1 MRQGRD
7 FMRRVLTVA
16 LVALAAACAPAEEA
30 ESMSAGCD
38 ARAATTWAARE
49 TTFSIEA
56 TTTGPDCAR
65 AVATLIVRDSSGVPV
80 YTQSYATEHVMV
92 LADARDTGAMQ
103 VALQG
108 WTNPAANTIIQTSA
122 ALPDWP
128 ANADGPQGGEFPF
141 YPEEGYDRE
150 SYMTLRANDLPLF
163 CYVQGME
170 SQACLAAADGEVTK
184 IGVQTFPG

>member
-1 MRQGRD
+1 MRTLL
-7 FMRRVLTVA
+7 M
-16 LVALAAACAPAEEA
+16 AAAAVLAVGCAPAEEA
-30 ESMSAGCD
+30 ETMSAGCD

-56 TTTGPDCAR
+56 ATAGPDCAR
-65 AVATLIVRDSSGVPV
+65 AVATIVVRDGSGVPV
-80 YTQSYATEHVMV
+80 YTESYATEHVMV
-92 LADARDTGAMQ
+92 LVDARDTGAMQ
-103 VALQG
+103 IALQG
-108 WTNPAANTIIQTSA
+108 WTNPAANTVMQTSA

-128 ANADGPQGGEFPF
+128 ANAAGPQSGEFPF

-184 IGVQTFPG
+184 IGVQSFPG